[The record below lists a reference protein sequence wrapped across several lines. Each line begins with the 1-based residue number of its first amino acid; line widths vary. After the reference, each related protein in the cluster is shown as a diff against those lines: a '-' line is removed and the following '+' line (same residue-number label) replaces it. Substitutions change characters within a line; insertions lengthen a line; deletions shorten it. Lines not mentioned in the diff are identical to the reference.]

1 VKRLLLVAFAQAAVF
16 AARPAMSAD
25 LEPAPVYQPPPP
37 VVTGLQLD
45 GMLLGR
51 QRWDRMVDLDLFK
64 SNRQS
69 NPPW

>member
-1 VKRLLLVAFAQAAVF
+1 MKRLLLVAIRPGRGVCGHVRRCLLIWSRRSLSAATS
-16 AARPAMSAD
+16 RC
-25 LEPAPVYQPPPP
+25 
-37 VVTGLQLD
+37 TGLQLH